1 MNSQTSGL
9 LAFLLGVLLT
19 LGYHYASI
27 KDCKKVIKTD
37 IGDFIIDGNKIYS
50 VYQMERSV
58 KGELQVGIK

>member
-1 MNSQTSGL
+1 MNNQTNGL

-19 LGYHYASI
+19 LGYHYVSI

-50 VYQMERSV
+50 VYQMERSS